1 MPGIPRIIH
10 QTYKRRDDEKL
21 GPLMDTWETLNA
33 PDGWEHRFYDD
44 EACDRLVRESYPQF
58 YETYTTLKRGAQ
70 RADMFRYLV
79 VYHFGGVYAD
89 ADTECL
95 VPLNAWPG
103 VDWDSARSVL
113 EREFRGSEPPFVLR
127 MIGGLEGGKQLLQFF
142 FAFEPRAPELLQMVQ
157 ALDDDRKAGFPERG
171 DPNTWTDRDVLAT
184 TGPWLF
190 SRVLLQSQQ
199 LQNLP
204 MPAWSFQGKTYRHVC
219 FGSWRQGASSSSAS
233 LRKQLVIGS
242 MGTAILAIGM
252 LASNVDRRAVMGVFA
267 ISLVLTTLGTSGA
280 V

>member
-21 GPLMDTWETLNA
+21 GPLMDSWEGLNA

-44 EACDRLVRESYPQF
+44 DACDRFVRTEYPQF

-95 VPLNAWPG
+95 VPLNQWQG
-103 VDWDSARSVL
+103 VDWDTAHSVL

-127 MIGGLEGGKQLLQFF
+127 MIGGLEGGDQLLQFF
-142 FAFEPRAPELLQMVQ
+142 FAFEAKSPQLLAMVQ
-157 ALDDDRKAGFPERG
+157 RLDEDRKAGFPGRG
-171 DPNTWTDRDVLAT
+171 DPATWKDVDVLAT

-190 SRVLLQSQQ
+190 TRVLREASPVQPYFQ
-199 LQNLP
+199 
-204 MPAWSFQGKTYRHVC
+204 ARTFQGTTFRHVC
-219 FGSWRQGASSSSAS
+219 FGSWREGSSSAM
-233 LRKQLVIGS
+233 LRKQLVIAS
-242 MGTAILAIGM
+242 MATAVLALGL
-252 LASNVDRRAVMGVFA
+252 LARNTDRRLVLGAFGV
-267 ISLVLTTLGTSGA
+267 SLLLTTLGTSG
-280 V
+280 VV